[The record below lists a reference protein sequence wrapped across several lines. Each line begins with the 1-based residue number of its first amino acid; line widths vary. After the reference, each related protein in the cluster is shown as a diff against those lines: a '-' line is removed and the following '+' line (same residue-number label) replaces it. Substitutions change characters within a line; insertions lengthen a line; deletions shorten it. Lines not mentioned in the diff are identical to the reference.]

1 MDWILI
7 LGWGSPI
14 GIGIF
19 LVLLGS
25 MIFLLAKADETSK
38 RTKAFTKEK
47 GIEKKSVL
55 REKLG
60 SSQK

>member
-1 MDWILI
+1 MEWILI

-19 LVLLGS
+19 LVLLGF
-25 MIFLLAKADETSK
+25 MIFLLAKADETIK
-38 RTKAFTKEK
+38 RTKTFAKEK

-60 SSQK
+60 SPQK